1 MQLQVKDCWQPQERE
16 HTIPKTLQRDH
27 SPADILILDI

>member
-27 SPADILILDI
+27 GPADILILDI